1 MSRLPRLLLVSALV
15 LAGVGCGADG
25 SGGTPADDGAAT
37 PAAGEPAE
45 ASEADRTIEVLAR
58 DDLSFQPRSFEVSV
72 GEVVTFEVT
81 NRGALDHDF
90 VIGDQE
96 AQREHAAEM
105 EGASRHAAH
114 DAPNAIVIPPGE
126 TREITWRFT
135 RAGVLLA
142 GCHEPGHY
150 SGGMVATI
158 TVSDG

>member
-1 MSRLPRLLLVSALV
+1 MLVSALA
-15 LAGVGCGADG
+15 LAGVGCGGDG
-25 SGGTPADDGAAT
+25 GGTPQGDGAT
-37 PAAGEPAE
+37 PGAGEPAD
-45 ASEADRTIEVLAR
+45 ASEADRTIQVLAR
-58 DDLSFQPRSFEVSV
+58 DDLSFQPRSLEVSV

-90 VIGDQE
+90 VIGDQH
-96 AQREHAAEM
+96 AQQEHAAEM
-105 EGASRHAAH
+105 EAASGHGAR

-126 TREITWRFT
+126 TREITWAFT

-150 SGGMVATI
+150 SGGMVAAI